1 MTAGRSARRGPARLS
16 RMHRPPGLALE
27 SWQAELRRQFGREQR
42 FRLTNIGGERV
53 FSEFEVVNP
62 ANGGTYRV
70 AVRGTAPG
78 DNFCSCPDF
87 ATNAL
92 GICKHIAFTLARLER
107 APGGRAALARGFQA
121 DYSEVY
127 VSYGPR
133 REVRFR
139 AGRTA
144 PPALR
149 RLAARYFDRDGRLRT
164 EAVPGLDAFFVQ
176 AARFSHELR
185 CYEDARGFVRE
196 IGDARRRAD
205 RLTQAFPHG
214 IKSAALQRLLRVPLY
229 PYQREGALFACRAGR
244 CLLADEMGLG
254 KTVQAI
260 AAAEIM
266 ATHAGVAR
274 VLIVCPT
281 SLKHQWER
289 EIGRFVAGRSVQVV
303 GGFRARREQQFSA
316 PSFYKIVNYD
326 TVAHDLDLIRNW
338 APDLVVLDEAQ
349 RIKNWQTRTARS
361 VKKVSS
367 PYAIVLTGTPLE
379 NRLEEL
385 VSIVEFVDPHRLGP
399 TFRLLHDHQ
408 VREDDTGRVIG
419 YRDLDRIGQTLRPIL
434 LRRRKAEVLDQ
445 LPSRLEKRFFV
456 PMRPEQQRHHDE
468 NREAV
473 ARLVAKWRRSHFLS
487 EADQRR
493 LMSALQNMRMAC
505 DSTYLLDGTTDVGDK
520 PDEIAT
526 LLGDV
531 LEEPGVKV
539 VVFSQW
545 VRMLD
550 LLARRCLKRGWE
562 HVLFHGRVEGSRRGG
577 LVDRFREDPRCR
589 VFLSTDAGGVGLNLQ
604 HASVVVNADLPWNPA
619 VVEQRIGRVHR
630 LGQSRPVRVV
640 HFVAPGTIEEGI
652 LSILGFKQSLF
663 AGVLDGGAPAVSL
676 GGSRLG
682 RFIETVERVTRGAPA
697 ASPAEGAVS
706 LKAVAPVAANTAVS
720 DSSGDDPWA
729 GLVQDGLALLH
740 QLASALTPAAP
751 RNLGPTGAPGLGA
764 GLEAVHDEKTG
775 ERYLKLR
782 MPAPEVIRD
791 AVRAVQALLQGAPPS
806 RA

>member
-1 MTAGRSARRGPARLS
+1 MTADRSTRRGPARLS
-16 RMHRPPGLALE
+16 RTHRPPGLALE
-27 SWQAELRRQFGREQR
+27 SWQAELRREFGREQR

-62 ANGGTYRV
+62 ANGNTYRV

-303 GGFRARREQQFSA
+303 GGFRARREQQFGA

-379 NRLEEL
+379 NRL
-385 VSIVEFVDPHRLGP
+385 
-399 TFRLLHDHQ
+399 
-408 VREDDTGRVIG
+408 
-419 YRDLDRIGQTLRPIL
+419 
-434 LRRRKAEVLDQ
+434 
-445 LPSRLEKRFFV
+445 
-456 PMRPEQQRHHDE
+456 
-468 NREAV
+468 
-473 ARLVAKWRRSHFLS
+473 
-487 EADQRR
+487 
-493 LMSALQNMRMAC
+493 
-505 DSTYLLDGTTDVGDK
+505 
-520 PDEIAT
+520 
-526 LLGDV
+526 
-531 LEEPGVKV
+531 
-539 VVFSQW
+539 
-545 VRMLD
+545 
-550 LLARRCLKRGWE
+550 
-562 HVLFHGRVEGSRRGG
+562 
-577 LVDRFREDPRCR
+577 
-589 VFLSTDAGGVGLNLQ
+589 
-604 HASVVVNADLPWNPA
+604 
-619 VVEQRIGRVHR
+619 
-630 LGQSRPVRVV
+630 
-640 HFVAPGTIEEGI
+640 
-652 LSILGFKQSLF
+652 
-663 AGVLDGGAPAVSL
+663 
-676 GGSRLG
+676 
-682 RFIETVERVTRGAPA
+682 
-697 ASPAEGAVS
+697 
-706 LKAVAPVAANTAVS
+706 
-720 DSSGDDPWA
+720 
-729 GLVQDGLALLH
+729 
-740 QLASALTPAAP
+740 
-751 RNLGPTGAPGLGA
+751 
-764 GLEAVHDEKTG
+764 
-775 ERYLKLR
+775 
-782 MPAPEVIRD
+782 
-791 AVRAVQALLQGAPPS
+791 
-806 RA
+806 

>member
-1 MTAGRSARRGPARLS
+1 MRRGPGRLS
-16 RMHRPPGLALE
+16 RTHRPPGLPLE

-42 FRLTNIGGERV
+42 FRLTNVGGERV

-62 ANGGTYRV
+62 ANGNKYRV

-78 DNFCSCPDF
+78 DSFCSCPDY

-107 APGGRAALARGFQA
+107 APGGRAALARGFQP
-121 DYSEVY
+121 DHSEIY
-127 VSYGPR
+127 VTYGPR

-139 AGRTA
+139 AGRSA

-149 RLAARYFDRDGRLRT
+149 RLATRYFDRDGRLPPD
-164 EAVPGLDAFFVQ
+164 AVPRLDTFLAE
-176 AARFSHELR
+176 AGRFSHELR
-185 CYEDARGFVRE
+185 CYEDTRGFVRE
-196 IGDARRRAD
+196 LGDAQRRAD
-205 RLTQAFPHG
+205 RLARAFPQG
-214 IKSAALQRLLRVPLY
+214 IKSTAFERLLRTRLY
-229 PYQREGALFACRAGR
+229 LYQREGALFASRAGR

-266 ATHAGVAR
+266 ATHLGVAR
-274 VLIVCPT
+274 VLIICPT
-281 SLKHQWER
+281 SLKHQWEQ
-289 EIGRFVAGRSVQVV
+289 EIGRFVEGRSVQVV
-303 GGFRARREQQFSA
+303 GGLRARRAHQFGA

-326 TVAHDLDLIRNW
+326 TVAYDLDLIRSW
-338 APDLVVLDEAQ
+338 SPDLIVLDEAQ

-361 VKKVSS
+361 VKKITS

-385 VSIVEFVDPHRLGP
+385 VSIVEFVDPYRLGP

-408 VREDDTGRVIG
+408 VREDGTGRVTG
-419 YRDLDRIGQTLRPIL
+419 YRDLDRIGQTLKPIL

-456 PMRPEQQRHHDE
+456 PMRPEQQTHHNE

-473 ARLVAKWRRSHFLS
+473 ARLVAKWRRRRFLS
-487 EADQRR
+487 EVDQRR

-520 PDEIAT
+520 PDEIAA

-531 LEEPGVKV
+531 LEESGVKV

-550 LLARRCLKRGWE
+550 LLARRCTTRGWGHE
-562 HVLFHGRVEGSRRGG
+562 LFHGRVAERRRRT

-589 VFLSTDAGGVGLNLQ
+589 IFLSTDAGGVGLNLQ

-619 VVEQRIGRVHR
+619 VLEQRIGRVHR

-640 HFVAPGTIEEGI
+640 HFIAPGTIEEGI
-652 LSILGFKQSLF
+652 LSLLGFKQSLF
-663 AGVLDGGAPAVSL
+663 AGVLDGGAPTVSL

-682 RFIETVERVTRGAPA
+682 RFIETVERVTRDVPA
-697 ASPAEGAVS
+697 AG
-706 LKAVAPVAANTAVS
+706 
-720 DSSGDDPWA
+720 SGDGGKSGTAATPVVATAAAAGAADDNPWA
-729 GLVQDGLALLH
+729 GLTQAGLAFLD
-740 QLASALTPAAP
+740 QLASALTLAVP
-751 RNLGPTGAPGLGA
+751 RRPGSTGAPEPGA

-782 MPAPEVIRD
+782 LPAPEVIGK
-791 AVRAVQALLQGAPPS
+791 AVRAVRLLLQGP
-806 RA
+806 RG

>member
-1 MTAGRSARRGPARLS
+1 MRTMTAGRSARRGPARLS

-27 SWQAELRRQFGREQR
+27 SWQAELRRQFGRAQR

-196 IGDARRRAD
+196 IGD
-205 RLTQAFPHG
+205 
-214 IKSAALQRLLRVPLY
+214 
-229 PYQREGALFACRAGR
+229 
-244 CLLADEMGLG
+244 
-254 KTVQAI
+254 
-260 AAAEIM
+260 
-266 ATHAGVAR
+266 
-274 VLIVCPT
+274 
-281 SLKHQWER
+281 
-289 EIGRFVAGRSVQVV
+289 FVADRSVQVV
-303 GGFRARREQQFSA
+303 GGFRARREQQFGA

-473 ARLVAKWRRSHFLS
+473 ARLVAK
-487 EADQRR
+487 
-493 LMSALQNMRMAC
+493 C
-505 DSTYLLDGTTDVGDK
+505 
-520 PDEIAT
+520 
-526 LLGDV
+526 
-531 LEEPGVKV
+531 
-539 VVFSQW
+539 
-545 VRMLD
+545 
-550 LLARRCLKRGWE
+550 
-562 HVLFHGRVEGSRRGG
+562 
-577 LVDRFREDPRCR
+577 
-589 VFLSTDAGGVGLNLQ
+589 
-604 HASVVVNADLPWNPA
+604 
-619 VVEQRIGRVHR
+619 
-630 LGQSRPVRVV
+630 
-640 HFVAPGTIEEGI
+640 
-652 LSILGFKQSLF
+652 
-663 AGVLDGGAPAVSL
+663 
-676 GGSRLG
+676 
-682 RFIETVERVTRGAPA
+682 
-697 ASPAEGAVS
+697 
-706 LKAVAPVAANTAVS
+706 
-720 DSSGDDPWA
+720 
-729 GLVQDGLALLH
+729 
-740 QLASALTPAAP
+740 
-751 RNLGPTGAPGLGA
+751 
-764 GLEAVHDEKTG
+764 
-775 ERYLKLR
+775 
-782 MPAPEVIRD
+782 
-791 AVRAVQALLQGAPPS
+791 
-806 RA
+806 

>member
-1 MTAGRSARRGPARLS
+1 MGAILRRDPARVS
-16 RMHRPPGLALE
+16 RTQRPPGLALE

-42 FRLTNIGGERV
+42 FRLTNVGGERV
-53 FSEFEVVNP
+53 FSEFEVLNP
-62 ANGGTYRV
+62 ANGNTYRV
-70 AVRGTAPG
+70 AVRGTTPG

-107 APGGRAALARGFQA
+107 TPGGRAALARGFQP

-127 VSYGPR
+127 VRYGRR

-139 AGRTA
+139 ASQAA

-149 RLAARYFDRDGRLRT
+149 RLATRYFDREGRLRP
-164 EAVPGLDAFFVQ
+164 EAGPGLDGFLVQ
-176 AARFSHELR
+176 AARWSHELR
-185 CYEDARGFVRE
+185 CYEDAHGFVRE
-196 IGDARRRAD
+196 IVDGPRRAE
-205 RLTQAFPHG
+205 RLSQAFPHG
-214 IKSAALQRLLRVPLY
+214 VKSAALQRLLRVPLY

-266 ATHAGVAR
+266 ASHFGVAR
-274 VLIVCPT
+274 VLIICPT

-289 EIGRFVAGRSVQVV
+289 EIARFVAERSVQVV
-303 GGFRARREQQFSA
+303 GGLRARRAQQFGA
-316 PSFYKIVNYD
+316 PSFYKIANYD
-326 TVAHDLDLIRNW
+326 TVARDLDLIRGW
-338 APDLVVLDEAQ
+338 SPDLVVLDEAQ
-349 RIKNWQTRTARS
+349 RIKNWQTRTARA
-361 VKKVSS
+361 VKKVAS

-399 TFRLLHDHQ
+399 TFQLLHHHQ
-408 VREDDTGRVIG
+408 VREEGTGRVIG
-419 YRDLDRIGQTLRPIL
+419 YRDLDRIGATLRPIL

-456 PMRPEQQRHHDE
+456 PMRPEQQGHHDE

-487 EADQRR
+487 DTDQRR

-520 PDEIAT
+520 PDEITA

-550 LLARRCLKRGWE
+550 LLVRRCVKRGWG
-562 HVLFHGRVEGSRRGG
+562 HALFHGRVTEGRRRT
-577 LVDRFREDPRCR
+577 LVDRFRDDPACR

-619 VVEQRIGRVHR
+619 VIEQRIGRVHR
-630 LGQSRPVRVV
+630 LGQSRAVRVV

-652 LSILGFKQSLF
+652 LSLLGFKQSLF
-663 AGVLDGGAPAVSL
+663 AGVLDGGAATVSL

-682 RFIETVERVTRGAPA
+682 RFIETVERVACAAPVGSSVDAEQAIAAAPA
-697 ASPAEGAVS
+697 A
-706 LKAVAPVAANTAVS
+706 AAN
-720 DSSGDDPWA
+720 GDPWA
-729 GLVQDGLALLH
+729 GLVQAGLALLD
-740 QLASALTPAAP
+740 QCASALMPAAP
-751 RNLGPTGAPGLGA
+751 RRPGSTGGPGPAA
-764 GLEAVHDEKTG
+764 ALEAVHDEKTG

-782 MPAPEVIRD
+782 MPAPEVIGG
-791 AVRAVQALLQGAPPS
+791 ALRAIRALLQGS
-806 RA
+806 RG